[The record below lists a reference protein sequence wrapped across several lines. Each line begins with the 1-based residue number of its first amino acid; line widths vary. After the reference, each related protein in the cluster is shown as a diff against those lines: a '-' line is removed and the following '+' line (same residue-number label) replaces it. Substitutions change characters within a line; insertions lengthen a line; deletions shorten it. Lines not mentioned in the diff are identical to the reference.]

1 MDYGRRF
8 NATMSEAVP
17 ERIVHTFSSQERY
30 VLINLAEQILELLG
44 QSSVSRD
51 PLHDIVGIS
60 GNELP
65 PEDPVLKRLLPS
77 AYQELQ
83 DAAEFRRYTEDSL
96 RNKKREHA
104 YRIREMLLDLDGIAS
119 EGIAQANS
127 PEDAE
132 DVLNEDAA
140 EERVFVHGDNE
151 VQMSSLRLAIVG
163 DDCWAWLG
171 GLNDIRL
178 ALAVRLDIGGTSMGD
193 LPNDQHRFGSDSMT
207 PNGPTTDSLATN
219 SQSDGDNDQSRRF
232 EVMKESDPMK
242 AVFAVYSWLGW
253 LQEDFLRQLEGEEV
267 SESKVRD
274 QGATSGDHDQP
285 FPHP

>member
-1 MDYGRRF
+1 
-8 NATMSEAVP
+8 MSESKP
-17 ERIVHTFSSQERY
+17 ERIVHNFSSQERY

-65 PEDPVLKRLLPS
+65 PDDPVLKRLLPS
-77 AYQELQ
+77 AYHELQ

-96 RNKKREHA
+96 RSRKREHA
-104 YRIREMLLDLDGIAS
+104 FRIREMLLSDSGEDGLDGGAS
-119 EGIAQANS
+119 E
-127 PEDAE
+127 ED
-132 DVLNEDAA
+132 DNA
-140 EERVFVHGDNE
+140 EEGRDVENVFVHGENE
-151 VQMSSLRLAIVG
+151 VEMSSIRLTITG
-163 DDCWAWLG
+163 DDCWAWLS

-193 LPNDQHRFGSDSMT
+193 LPNNQHRFDGNSMT
-207 PNGPTTDSLATN
+207 GDGVSVDSLATN
-219 SQSDGDNDQSRRF
+219 ASSESSAADSEDARNRRF

-253 LQEDFLRQLEGEEV
+253 LQEEFLHQLDGGETSVDVEGRN
-267 SESKVRD
+267 SRNAGDTGRD
-274 QGATSGDHDQP
+274 SGDDSGHA
-285 FPHP
+285 FPNP

>member
-1 MDYGRRF
+1 
-8 NATMSEAVP
+8 MSESQP
-17 ERIVHTFSSQERY
+17 ERIVHNFSSQERY

-65 PEDPVLKRLLPS
+65 PDDPVLKRLLPS
-77 AYQELQ
+77 AYHELQ

-104 YRIREMLLDLDGIAS
+104 YRIREMLLDEKNEIDEASQGNDG
-119 EGIAQANS
+119 
-127 PEDAE
+127 D
-132 DVLNEDAA
+132 
-140 EERVFVHGDNE
+140 EEIVFVHGDSE
-151 VQMSSLRLAIVG
+151 VEMSSIRLTITG
-163 DDCWAWLG
+163 EDCWAWLS

-193 LPNDQHRFGSDSMT
+193 LPNDQHRS
-207 PNGPTTDSLATN
+207 NGAHELT
-219 SQSDGDNDQSRRF
+219 
-232 EVMKESDPMK
+232 KESDPMK

-253 LQEDFLRQLEGEEV
+253 LQEDFLRQLDGDENIDGG
-267 SESKVRD
+267 SD
-274 QGATSGDHDQP
+274 QAWGQQ